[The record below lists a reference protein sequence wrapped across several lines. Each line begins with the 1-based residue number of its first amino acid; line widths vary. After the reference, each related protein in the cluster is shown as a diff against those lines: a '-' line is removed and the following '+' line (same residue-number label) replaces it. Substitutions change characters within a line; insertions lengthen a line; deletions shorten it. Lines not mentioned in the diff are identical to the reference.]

1 MNKKSDNLR
10 SLITITIISLMITG
24 YISCIVNFISCD
36 FREPFKAETFYG
48 IGIFTGLGI
57 ILGWFNFGR

>member
-1 MNKKSDNLR
+1 MNKKSSNLR
-10 SLITITIISLMITG
+10 PLITIIIISLMITG

-57 ILGWFNFGR
+57 ILGWFNFGK

>member
-1 MNKKSDNLR
+1 MQETIKTLLKIVIV
-10 SLITITIISLMITG
+10 SLLITG

-57 ILGWFNFGR
+57 ILGWFNFGK

>member
-1 MNKKSDNLR
+1 MSETIKSLLKIVIV
-10 SLITITIISLMITG
+10 SLLIMG

-57 ILGWFNFGR
+57 ILGWFNFGK

>member
-1 MNKKSDNLR
+1 MGQHIRKL
-10 SLITITIISLMITG
+10 LMITIISLFITG
-24 YISCIVNFISCD
+24 YISCIINFLSCD
-36 FREPFKAETFYG
+36 FEAPYKGETLYG

>member
-1 MNKKSDNLR
+1 MQETIKALLKIVIV
-10 SLITITIISLMITG
+10 SLLIMG

-48 IGIFTGLGI
+48 IGIFTGLGT
-57 ILGWFNFGR
+57 ILGWFNFGK

>member
-1 MNKKSDNLR
+1 MSE
-10 SLITITIISLMITG
+10 TIKALLKIVIISLLITG

-57 ILGWFNFGR
+57 ILGWFNFGK

>member
-1 MNKKSDNLR
+1 MSETIKTLLK
-10 SLITITIISLMITG
+10 ITIVSLLITG
-24 YISCIVNFISCD
+24 YISCIINFLSCD
-36 FREPFKAETFYG
+36 FEAPYKGETLYG

>member
-1 MNKKSDNLR
+1 MQDAIKKL
-10 SLITITIISLMITG
+10 LTITIISLFIMG
-24 YISCIVNFISCD
+24 YISCVINFLSCD
-36 FREPFKAETFYG
+36 FEAPYKGETLYG

>member
-1 MNKKSDNLR
+1 MSETIKALLKIVIV
-10 SLITITIISLMITG
+10 SLLITG

-57 ILGWFNFGR
+57 ILGWFNFGK

>member
-1 MNKKSDNLR
+1 MQDAIKKL
-10 SLITITIISLMITG
+10 LTITIISLFIMG
-24 YISCIVNFISCD
+24 YISCIINFLSCD
-36 FREPFKAETFYG
+36 FEAPYKGETLYG

>member
-1 MNKKSDNLR
+1 MNKKSSNLR
-10 SLITITIISLMITG
+10 PLITIIIISLMITG

-36 FREPFKAETFYG
+36 FREPFRAETFYG

-57 ILGWFNFGR
+57 ILGWFNFGK

>member
-1 MNKKSDNLR
+1 MEQSIKSLLKIVIV
-10 SLITITIISLMITG
+10 SLLIMG

-57 ILGWFNFGR
+57 ILGWFNFGK